1 MSRKRVVVVLSNTA
15 YGRRVMHGI
24 TKYAVTRGG
33 WEFFYKASANDPKV
47 LFKATAA
54 AEMWADGIIG
64 HFIDQPFLTS
74 IQRIGLPAVNV
85 SSWFETISPVRIHTN
100 EFLIG
105 KIAAEYFLER
115 GLRSFAYWGYT
126 FGAYSAHR
134 CEGFQVTLKE
144 AGFDCEVFDST
155 VPPNLSREEWMQS
168 EEQMGQRLA
177 KMEKP
182 VGLLCV
188 NDMLAREV
196 LWVSERLGLHCP
208 DDLAVLGV
216 ENDEL
221 ACSVCI
227 PPLSSVELAAAR
239 IGQDAAAVLD
249 KMMAGQSAPA
259 ASILIPP
266 IGVVTRQSTDVV
278 AVVNPEVRD
287 AIRFIRDHAHEP
299 IDVRDVLKAVPV
311 SRRAMEIQF
320 KQVLHRTPRQQI
332 QFERVQLAKRLLL
345 ETDIS
350 IAQLS
355 ERAGFSSPSLFWVIF
370 RRFTG
375 MGPKEYRRRF
385 L

>member
-1 MSRKRVVVVLSNTA
+1 MNRKRVVVVLANTA

-24 TKYAVTRGG
+24 TNYAVARGG
-33 WEFFYKASANDPKV
+33 WEFFYKASASDPKV
-47 LFKATAA
+47 LFKAVAA

-64 HFIDQPFLTS
+64 HFIDQPFLSS
-74 IQRIGLPAVNV
+74 IQRIDIPAVNV
-85 SSWFETISPVRIHTN
+85 SSWFETLKPVRVHTN
-100 EFLIG
+100 EALIG
-105 KIAAEYFLER
+105 QCAAEYFITR
-115 GLRSFAYWGYT
+115 GVRSFAYWGST

-134 CEGFQVTLKE
+134 RDGFQQALK
-144 AGFDCEVFDST
+144 AKGFDCEIFDST
-155 VPPNLSREEWMQS
+155 VPPELSRREWILAEEH
-168 EEQMGQRLA
+168 MGQRLA
-177 KMEKP
+177 QMEKP

-196 LWVSERLGLHCP
+196 LWVAERLGLHCP

-227 PPLSSVELAAAR
+227 PPLSSIELAAAR
-239 IGQDAAAVLD
+239 IGHDAAALLD
-249 KMMAGQSAPA
+249 QMMAGQSPSA
-259 ASILIPP
+259 AAVLIPP

-278 AVVNPEVRD
+278 AVANPEVRE

-299 IDVRDVLKAVPV
+299 IDVRDVLRAVPV

-320 KQVLHRTPRQQI
+320 KQVLQRTPRQQI

-345 ETDIS
+345 ETDLPIS
-350 IAQLS
+350 QLAQ
-355 ERAGFSSPSLFWVIF
+355 RAGFSSPSLFWVIF

-375 MGPKEYRRRF
+375 MGPKEFRRRF